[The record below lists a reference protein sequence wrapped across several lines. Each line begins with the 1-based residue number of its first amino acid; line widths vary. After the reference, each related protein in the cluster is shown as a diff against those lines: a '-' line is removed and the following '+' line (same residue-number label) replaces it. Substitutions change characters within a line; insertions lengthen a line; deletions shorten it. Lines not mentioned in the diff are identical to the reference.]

1 LFGRS
6 APAILQVPGARI
18 EALPHGG
25 LFSRNTQDDHQEHIN
40 KERRTMHDVAIIG
53 SGPAGLTAA
62 IYTARAGLGTVVFE
76 GMAPGGQLTITTEVE
91 NFPAFPEGIQGP
103 ELMARIKQQAEK
115 FGVDIVS
122 GDVKSVGLE
131 SQPFTIETGSK
142 KFEAK
147 TIIIAT
153 GSSSRWLGLE
163 SEQKL
168 RGKGVS
174 ACATCDGFFFKD
186 KEIAVVGGGDAA
198 IEEATFLTRFAK
210 KVTVIH
216 RRDELRASKAMQEK
230 ATSNEKIEFAW
241 NSVVED
247 ILDINQNKVTAVV
260 LKNLK
265 TNETSELPV
274 EGVFVAIGHEPA
286 TDIFKGKIE
295 LDDHGYIAVK
305 DNTRT
310 SVPGV
315 FAAGDVKDP
324 RYRQAISAAG
334 SGCMAA
340 IDAFKF
346 IEGEEAWPGW

>member
-1 LFGRS
+1 
-6 APAILQVPGARI
+6 
-18 EALPHGG
+18 
-25 LFSRNTQDDHQEHIN
+25 
-40 KERRTMHDVAIIG
+40 MHDVAIIG

-62 IYTARAGLGTVVFE
+62 IYTARAGLGTVVLE
-76 GMAPGGQLTITTEVE
+76 GMVPGGQLVITTEVE
-91 NFPAFPEGIQGP
+91 NFPGFPEGIQGP
-103 ELMARIKQQAEK
+103 ELMTRIKQQAEK
-115 FGVDIVS
+115 FGVEIVS
-122 GDVKSVGLE
+122 GEVTSVGLG
-131 SQPFTIETGSK
+131 SQPFTIEAGSK
-142 KFEAK
+142 KFEAR

-153 GSSSRWLGLE
+153 GSSSRWIGLE
-163 SEQKL
+163 SETKL

-174 ACATCDGFFFKD
+174 ACATCDGFFFTD

-210 KVTVIH
+210 KVTIIH

-230 ATSNEKIEFAW
+230 ALSNKKIEYAW
-241 NSVVED
+241 DSVVED
-247 ILDINQNKVTAVV
+247 ILDVEQNKVTAVV
-260 LKNLK
+260 LKNVK
-265 TNETSELPV
+265 TNEKRELPV

-286 TDIFKGKIE
+286 TTIFKGK
-295 LDDHGYIAVK
+295 LDLDERGYIVTK

-315 FAAGDVKDP
+315 FAAGDVQDP

>member
-1 LFGRS
+1 
-6 APAILQVPGARI
+6 
-18 EALPHGG
+18 
-25 LFSRNTQDDHQEHIN
+25 
-40 KERRTMHDVAIIG
+40 MHDVAIIG
-53 SGPAGLTAA
+53 SGPAGYTAA
-62 IYTARAGLGTVVFE
+62 IYAARAGLGTIVFE
-76 GMAPGGQLTITTEVE
+76 GMAPGGQLMITTDVE
-91 NFPAFPEGIQGP
+91 NFPAFPDGIQGP
-103 ELMARIKQQAEK
+103 ELMARMKQQAEK
-115 FGVDIVS
+115 FGVEIVS
-122 GDVKSVGLE
+122 GEVRSVGFD
-131 SQPFTIETGSK
+131 SRPFTIETGSK
-142 KFEAK
+142 KFEAR
-147 TIIIAT
+147 TVIIAT
-153 GSSSRWLGLE
+153 GSSSRWIGLE

-174 ACATCDGFFFKD
+174 GCATCDGFFFKD

-198 IEEATFLTRFAK
+198 IEEATFLTRFAS

-230 ATSNEKIEFAW
+230 ALSNKKIAFAW

-247 ILDINQNKVTAVV
+247 ILDVGKNKVTAVV
-260 LKNLK
+260 LKNVK
-265 TNETSELPV
+265 TNEMSELPV

-286 TDIFKGKIE
+286 TEIFKGKLE
-295 LDDHGYIAVK
+295 LDDRGYIVVK